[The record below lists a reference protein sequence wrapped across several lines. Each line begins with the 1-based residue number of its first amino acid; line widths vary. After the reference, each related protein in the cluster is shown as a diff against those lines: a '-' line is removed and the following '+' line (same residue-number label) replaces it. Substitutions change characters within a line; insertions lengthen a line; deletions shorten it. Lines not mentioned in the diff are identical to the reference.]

1 MDTRSNPTGRSRIL
15 LLDGMPLRRAC
26 VANLLRGCGRA
37 FDINALSSI
46 AEEEQDGE
54 RRANGYAL
62 VLLNTGSITLRDPA
76 AERLIEDVRS
86 SHREAHLVVL
96 SDRDD
101 PRDVVAAFR
110 CGARGYLPTSLEPEV
125 AIGALKL
132 VLAGGEFYPP
142 TALAGASHEE
152 AGAGRA
158 PAAPGTDWHDDWQAS
173 ELPPLTPRQSE
184 VLDLLRQGKSNKHI
198 ARELDMRES
207 TVKVHV
213 RQIMRKLGVTNRTQ
227 AALLAVRPAIDAGR
241 ARLAAATESR
251 ELAGEAFGMA

>member
-1 MDTRSNPTGRSRIL
+1 MSTKQHLNGRSRIL
-15 LLDGMPLRRAC
+15 LIDAMPLRRAC

-37 FDINALSSI
+37 FDIRALSSI
-46 AEEEQDGE
+46 AEAEQEIG
-54 RRANGYAL
+54 RGSGPYAL
-62 VLLNTGSITLRDPA
+62 VLLNVGNGSVRDPA
-76 AERLIEDVRS
+76 TERLVEQV
-86 SHREAHLVVL
+86 HAAHAAAHLVVL

-110 CGARGYLPTSLEPEV
+110 CGARGFLPTSLEPEV

-152 AGAGRA
+152 GAIRA
-158 PAAPGTDWHDDWQAS
+158 TAPLETEWQDS
-173 ELPPLTPRQSE
+173 DLPPLTPRQSE

-213 RQIMRKLGVTNRTQ
+213 RQIMRKLGVSNRTQ
-227 AALLAVRPAIDAGR
+227 AALLAVRPTFEPRPARSEETPLRDAAR
-241 ARLAAATESR
+241 EARLAVV
-251 ELAGEAFGMA
+251 